1 MVSVNTMVLDIGT
14 DPETARILR
23 KASAKDRSK
32 LVFLW
37 SVLVREYEE
46 SPATL
51 RKLMDEIG
59 SKARKHGLTAGT
71 LESILDAK

>member
-1 MVSVNTMVLDIGT
+1 MNTMTLGVET

-32 LVFLW
+32 LVVLW

-46 SPATL
+46 SPVTL

-59 SKARKHGLTAGT
+59 SKARKRGLTAVT